1 MLYAIEE
8 SLWAIKNVY
17 LYDSAKVVK
26 MCDTIQTTPNDPL
39 GLLDRAITRSIAN
52 KLKYAFNRL
61 INNI

>member
-1 MLYAIEE
+1 
-8 SLWAIKNVY
+8 
-17 LYDSAKVVK
+17 

-39 GLLDRAITRSIAN
+39 RLLDRAIIRSIAN